1 MGSPST
7 DLIQMDT
14 PRPTLDTLHYSNR
27 IASRREKVWNLRV
40 RHLLAIP
47 QNEEVIIRNVL
58 AKHRRRQT
66 RRLGSRDEDPDP
78 YDRTYIFY
86 CLQGQRED

>member
-1 MGSPST
+1 MTVPLT
-7 DLIQMDT
+7 DIIRMDT
-14 PRPTLDTLHYSNR
+14 PRPTIDTNCGTSARQRAWTKHIRS
-27 IASRREKVWNLRV
+27 
-40 RHLLAIP
+40 LLAIP
-47 QNEEVIIRNVL
+47 KDEEVIIRNVL

-86 CLQGQRED
+86 CLDGRRET

>member
-1 MGSPST
+1 
-7 DLIQMDT
+7 MDAS
-14 PRPTLDTLHYSNR
+14 RPTLDTLHHSNQ
-27 IASRREKVWNLRV
+27 IAARRQKAWNLHV

>member
-1 MGSPST
+1 MGSSPT
-7 DLIQMDT
+7 DLIQMD
-14 PRPTLDTLHYSNR
+14 PSRPTLDVVHHSDR
-27 IASRREKVWNLRV
+27 IAAHRQKVWNVRLR
-40 RHLLAIP
+40 RLLAIP
-47 QNEEVIIRNVL
+47 KEEEVIIRNVL

-86 CLQGQRED
+86 CLQGQREE

>member
-1 MGSPST
+1 MAGT
-7 DLIQMDT
+7 KKRTVLQ
-14 PRPTLDTLHYSNR
+14 
-27 IASRREKVWNLRV
+27 NLRLKM
-40 RHLLAIP
+40 LLAIP
-47 QNEEVIIRNVL
+47 KEEEVIIRNIL

-78 YDRTYIFY
+78 YDHTYIFY

>member
-1 MGSPST
+1 
-7 DLIQMDT
+7 MDT
-14 PRPTLDTLHYSNR
+14 PRPTLDTVNHSNG
-27 IASRREKVWNLRV
+27 IVSRRQKVWNLRI

-86 CLQGQRED
+86 CLQGQREV

>member
-14 PRPTLDTLHYSNR
+14 SRPTLDIDHHSHQ
-27 IASRREKVWNLRV
+27 ISARRQKVWNLRV
-40 RHLLAIP
+40 RHVLAIP

-86 CLQGQRED
+86 CLQGQREV

>member
-1 MGSPST
+1 
-7 DLIQMDT
+7 MDT
-14 PRPTLDTLHYSNR
+14 PRPTIDTNCGTSARQRAWTKH
-27 IASRREKVWNLRV
+27 V
-40 RHLLAIP
+40 RSLIVIP
-47 QNEEVIIRNVL
+47 KNEEVIIRNIL

-86 CLQGQRED
+86 CLDGRRET

>member
-1 MGSPST
+1 MTAPLT
-7 DLIQMDT
+7 DSIPMDT
-14 PRPTLDTLHYSNR
+14 PRPTIDTACGTSTRQRAWSKH
-27 IASRREKVWNLRV
+27 V
-40 RHLLAIP
+40 RALLAIP
-47 QNEEVIIRNVL
+47 KHEEIVIRNIL

-86 CLQGQRED
+86 CLEGCRET